1 MPRELALHG
10 YSTIWLA
17 IPFLHLKPIKVA
29 DICQVLF
36 VCVCVCV
43 CVCVHFSNLFSIT
56 LGAALPLG
64 GGWALKNGIL
74 TAEEYNAEWR
84 TNMAARS
91 LDVRHVQG

>member
-10 YSTIWLA
+10 YSTIWLT

-36 VCVCVCV
+36 FFLCVCVCV
-43 CVCVHFSNLFSIT
+43 FGLRICFQLRSERLFLS
-56 LGAALPLG
+56 

-74 TAEEYNAEWR
+74 TAEEHNAEWR
-84 TNMAARS
+84 TNIAAWS
-91 LDVRHVQG
+91 LDVWHVRG